1 MNKNIKSQ
9 PIYNNKGHVV
19 GGSIKLQD
27 KCLEPGCVY
36 QITIVKA

>member
-1 MNKNIKSQ
+1 MNKQIKSQ
-9 PIYNNKGHVV
+9 PIYNKKGYII

-36 QITIVKA
+36 NITIQKA